1 MIIRERTHT
10 SMQGL
15 RVGKTSESPSSDTTA
30 ESEADEDSSILNRR
44 RRLNDYSHPLIL
56 LSLSELSNRWL
67 NGFYRSP
74 TNASTAALTAI
85 LCVFHFVPVRTMPIW
100 RVLISQ
106 SMDSEQNQKKV
117 QNNKHGTDLCQKRPI
132 NTK

>member
-30 ESEADEDSSILNRR
+30 ESEADKDSSILNRR

-85 LCVFHFVPVRTMPIW
+85 LCVFHFGTGKNDAHLACLDFAEYGLRAK
-100 RVLISQ
+100 S
-106 SMDSEQNQKKV
+106 KK
-117 QNNKHGTDLCQKRPI
+117 GTK
-132 NTK
+132 